1 MRIPHWTVAL
11 CCLVFVTS
19 AALPAAWA
27 AAPVGLGAFSDAA
40 SVTVG
45 GAAPVAVSVAVPVA
59 VAAPVVETAAA
70 PAAAPATPAPGA
82 PAPAALATS
91 KRVPLP
97 WYATGT
103 VDMTFQVSDIKG
115 SPALAN
121 EYGMNDTGP
130 RATVIVDM
138 GNGEYVG
145 SFEASGVLDMQPR
158 TRNQGF
164 LGDSYDVK
172 ASVNRVK
179 YYKLSAYRTIIN
191 HNISD
196 GKTTMTSAVGSTTIL
211 PSTSVTD
218 AVTHFTFNRRRINTG
233 VEGEFSW
240 DTPFFVNVRYDQQ
253 KVDGILP
260 KYYFSSNNGVF
271 GTPVNFQVDVVSVQA
286 GIRTKA
292 VTALVDASLSNLSDS
307 VNWLYGR
314 SGTGFG
320 GFPPSDYTYNY
331 SKRPITPSSMGKYGA
346 SLAWRMPEWAT
357 TLQMRFSQS
366 HLSTGDYDTHNKYG
380 SSMYS
385 KEQVYTD
392 SYSGSIVNTYAAA
405 SLSTSPFKG
414 FTSRVYVNYHNRDN
428 QNSLDWQSGRDKVDD
443 RQSDYNKLYNGFYSF
458 SRITSGLE
466 LSYRIT
472 PDYKVSSGYEF
483 YQMDRS
489 RYTFGY
495 VPYTIDNKV
504 WGQVDSELTDWLAAR
519 LKYQFLDRNS
529 AKNRYVAEGPVND
542 NQAYVD
548 YMSPADSASKNQHM
562 LKLSFD
568 LSLFKDM
575 GLTLEYALKQDNYT
589 QKQPLGMDTALRHD
603 FHADANYR
611 IGPVTLGAYGGVE
624 FSKYNANY
632 RAYTNAATANP
643 SLSPTDKAYNWDM
656 KQQDTAYVF
665 GASVE
670 WDIKPKSLKLKL
682 AYDAER
688 ADGRTDIGTQ
698 IPVNAVE
705 SINPVDR
712 YQRDSLETRLT
723 WTMTDTQSLGL
734 GYRYEHLNYMD
745 WAYEGLSATAT
756 AQSYYGVQRS
766 FDIHTAFMTYQYTF

>member
-1 MRIPHWTVAL
+1 MRIPSWALAL
-11 CCLVFVTS
+11 CCVVFVMA

-27 AAPVGLGAFSDAA
+27 AASSGMGAFSDTA
-40 SVTVG
+40 SVAVGASAPVG
-45 GAAPVAVSVAVPVA
+45 GSALAEKEAPVAKAAPLVAASTPAA
-59 VAAPVVETAAA
+59 VAPAA
-70 PAAAPATPAPGA
+70 PAPD
-82 PAPAALATS
+82 TS

-97 WYATGT
+97 WYVTG
-103 VDMTFQVSDIKG
+103 MAGLTFQASDIKG
-115 SPALAN
+115 SQASAN

-145 SFEASGVLDMQPR
+145 SFEGSGVLDMQPR
-158 TRNQGF
+158 KRDQGF

-172 ASVNRVK
+172 AAMSRVN
-179 YYKLSAYRTIIN
+179 YYKLSAYRNIIN
-191 HNISD
+191 HNLSD
-196 GKTTMTSAVGSTTIL
+196 GKTTMTSSVGSTTIL
-211 PSTSVTD
+211 PSTSSTD
-218 AVTHFTFNRRRINTG
+218 PITHFTFNRRRINTG

-240 DTPFFVNVRYDQQ
+240 DSPFFVNVRYDQQ

-260 KYYFSSNNGVF
+260 KYYFASNNGVF

-292 VTALVDASLSNLSDS
+292 VTALVDASMSNLSDS

-314 SGTGFG
+314 SGTGG
-320 GFPPSDYTYNY
+320 TPPATYAYNY

-346 SLAWRMPEWAT
+346 SLAWRLPEWAT
-357 TLQMRFSQS
+357 TLQMRISQS
-366 HLSTGDYDTHNKYG
+366 HLTTGDYDTNNKYG
-380 SSMYS
+380 SSMFS
-385 KEQVYTD
+385 QEQVYTD
-392 SYSGSIVNTYAAA
+392 AYSGSIINTYAAA
-405 SLSTSPFKG
+405 SVSTSPFKG

-428 QNSLDWQSGRDKVDD
+428 QSSLDWQTTPSNVDN

-458 SRITSGLE
+458 SRITSGLD

-489 RYTFGY
+489 RYTFGH

-504 WGQVDSELTDWLAAR
+504 WGQVDAELTDWLATR

-529 AKNRYVAEGPVND
+529 AKDRYVADGPVTG
-542 NQAYVD
+542 NQAYVN

-589 QKQPLGMDTALRHD
+589 QKQPLGMDSAIRHD

-611 IGPVTLGAYGGVE
+611 IGPVTMGAYGGVE

-632 RAYTNAATANP
+632 RAYNYNDAGTANP
-643 SLSPTDKAYNWDM
+643 NLPPTDKAYNWDM

-670 WDIKPKSLKLKL
+670 WDIKPKTLKLKL

-698 IPVNAVE
+698 IPLNAVE

-712 YQRDSLETRLT
+712 YQRDSLEARLT
-723 WTMTDTQSLGL
+723 WAITETQSLGV
-734 GYRYEHLNYMD
+734 GYRYEHLNYQD
-745 WAYEGLSATAT
+745 WAYEGLSASAT
-756 AQSYYGVQRS
+756 DQSYYGVQRS
-766 FDIHTAFMTYQYTF
+766 FDIHTGFMTYQYTF